1 MTTALLGVSV
11 DTGAPASNVRVVA
24 TPISAAGVND
34 AAALARQQLTNAVPA
49 PAAIAAYSPNVVQQP
64 KPVLRNPIALPSS
77 SLAAQFIAQG
87 VVDSAEALE
96 IFAPRATPVTAT
108 NAPIE
113 DDYLTAL
120 RVARGDIQAAQTTP
134 KTAATAPSQQ
144 ATQAAVQA
152 EQAATK
158 TSANAVNETVA
169 RSVVAQAASGLPAL
183 FNQFIRKPTIL
194 TARGLGAYQL
204 AEARNAATRKA
215 VAAS

>member
-1 MTTALLGVSV
+1 MTTAILGLSV
-11 DTGAPASNVRVVA
+11 DTGTPQPNVRVVA

-34 AAALARQQLTNAVPA
+34 AAALARQQLATAVPA
-49 PAAIAAYSPNVVQQP
+49 PAAIAAYSPNIVQQP
-64 KPVLRNPIALPSS
+64 KPIVRNPIAAPSS

-87 VVDSAEALE
+87 VVDSTEALE
-96 IFAPRATPVTAT
+96 IFTPRPTVTT
-108 NAPIE
+108 GTDAPIE

-120 RVARGDIQAAQTTP
+120 RVARGDIQAAQSAQKTP
-134 KTAATAPSQQ
+134 ATKPSQQ
-144 ATQAAVQA
+144 ATQAAAQA
-152 EQAATK
+152 ELTVNK
-158 TSANAVNETVA
+158 TTANAASETVA

-194 TARGLGAYQL
+194 TTRGLGAYQL